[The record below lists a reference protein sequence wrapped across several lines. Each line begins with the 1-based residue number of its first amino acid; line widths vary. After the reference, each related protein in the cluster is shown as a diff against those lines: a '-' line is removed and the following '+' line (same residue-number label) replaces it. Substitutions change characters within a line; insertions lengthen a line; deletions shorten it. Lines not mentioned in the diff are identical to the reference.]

1 MFCSSNSGY
10 SFTDFIDLVAGGTGY
25 SAVERQS
32 PCPHRAYIL
41 MWREK
46 EITSELHSMPGG
58 GQYYRTEKAG
68 KGGWEVPC
76 SNL

>member
-10 SFTDFIDLVAGGTGY
+10 SFTNFIDLVAGGTGY

-41 MWREK
+41 V
-46 EITSELHSMPGG
+46 TGD
-58 GQYYRTEKAG
+58 TEQI
-68 KGGWEVPC
+68 
-76 SNL
+76 NR